1 MIAKASLLI
10 TLIVFV
16 PIYNPARH
24 EFHVSVTEIVYK
36 QEAKAL
42 HITMRLFMDDFQE
55 ELRLFTGNNGL
66 DIEKPKTPEVLKALI
81 GKYLTQKFKLSTKSY
96 LPIQYYGFEYD
107 EDLIWAYME
116 AQKVRK
122 FKAITI
128 ENNLLLDTFQN
139 QENIVHMRGL
149 GRTRSWRF
157 NHNRTTIKYDLE
169 DR

>member
-1 MIAKASLLI
+1 MICTIDGVLENELI
-10 TLIVFV
+10 TKYL
-16 PIYNPARH
+16 
-24 EFHVSVTEIVYK
+24 
-36 QEAKAL
+36 
-42 HITMRLFMDDFQE
+42 
-55 ELRLFTGNNGL
+55 
-66 DIEKPKTPEVLKALI
+66 
-81 GKYLTQKFKLSTKSY
+81 YLTQKFKLSTKSY

-169 DR
+169 ADDKTC